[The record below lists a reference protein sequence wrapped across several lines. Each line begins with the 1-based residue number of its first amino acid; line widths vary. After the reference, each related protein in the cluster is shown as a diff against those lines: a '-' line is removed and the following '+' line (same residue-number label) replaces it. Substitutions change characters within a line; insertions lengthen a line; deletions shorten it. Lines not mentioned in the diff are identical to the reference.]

1 MSWSLSVSVSRWTYL
16 ETSILGFTL
25 IFCLSPHLKQVSF
38 PSPVSV
44 STPSSPF
51 LFLRML
57 LPSSFYP
64 LCPPSLSVYLSTFTV
79 TALESQES
87 KLPPSL
93 SLPTITADP
102 RFSLPLHL
110 FPSQRLRFI
119 SLCVSGVWRVPFISP
134 QGSQLCPV
142 LVTHSHPP
150 CPTLPLTLMNTYS
163 HHG

>member
-1 MSWSLSVSVSRWTYL
+1 
-16 ETSILGFTL
+16 
-25 IFCLSPHLKQVSF
+25 
-38 PSPVSV
+38 
-44 STPSSPF
+44 
-51 LFLRML
+51 ML

-119 SLCVSGVWRVPFISP
+119 SLCVSGGMEGPLYFPSRQPALSC
-134 QGSQLCPV
+134 S
-142 LVTHSHPP
+142 SHAQP
-150 CPTLPLTLMNTYS
+150 PTLPHPAPHTHEHIFPPGVGHLQSPIQSKEPRTKILHYCQVCM
-163 HHG
+163 GFRLGFG

>member
-1 MSWSLSVSVSRWTYL
+1 MNLFRNFYSWFHSHLLS
-16 ETSILGFTL
+16 F
-25 IFCLSPHLKQVSF
+25 
-38 PSPVSV
+38 
-44 STPSSPF
+44 TPSSAGLISFTSQCVCTFFTIP
-51 LFLRML
+51 
-57 LPSSFYP
+57 LPPNASSITVFTHFA
-64 LCPPSLSVYLSTFTV
+64 LPPSLSVYLSTFTV

-142 LVTHSHPP
+142 LVTHSRPP

-163 HHG
+163 HQR